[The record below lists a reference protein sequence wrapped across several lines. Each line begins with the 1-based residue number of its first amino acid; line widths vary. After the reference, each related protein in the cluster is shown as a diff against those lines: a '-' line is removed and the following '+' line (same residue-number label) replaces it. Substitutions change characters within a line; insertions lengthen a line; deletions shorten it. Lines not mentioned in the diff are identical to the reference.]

1 MTSLKLLAIS
11 FAYPPAASPRAIQ
24 VARLLKHLRTS
35 TTLICAAYED
45 KDRIDQ
51 TLVQEV
57 EAPPLRCIRVPLI
70 RGGFDSLIS
79 RIAYRFDL
87 PIIDKL
93 PDQFRSWKPAVLAAV
108 DQLVQQTD
116 YAPDMIVTFGSPM
129 SDHLIGL
136 ALKKRFNVPWLAHF
150 SDPWADNPFLRY
162 DSLTKRLNRDLERRV
177 LRTADRLIFTSE
189 ETVKLVTSTHPSEV
203 NEKARVLPHA
213 YEPEA
218 FHNASPRTESST
230 LVVRHLGDLYE
241 PRTPRPLFAAV
252 KRLFELEP
260 DTLSGVKFEL
270 IGSQGYGHIEE
281 AGSLPSDLVVKREP
295 VRYLESLRLMS
306 EANGLL
312 VIDAPAETSVFLPS
326 KLIDYVGAAR
336 PILGITPPGTSA
348 SLLERLGGWIAN
360 PSDTGAVAETL
371 KRFISFLRNN
381 ADSDL
386 PWGDAKTRKSFEAAN
401 VSEQFSE
408 ILLDVRR

>member
-1 MTSLKLLAIS
+1 MKLLAIS

-51 TLVQEV
+51 TLAQEV
-57 EAPPLRCIRVPLI
+57 EAPPLRCVRVPFTRGSLENLI
-70 RGGFDSLIS
+70 G

-108 DQLVQQTD
+108 EQLVNQTD

-136 ALKKRFNVPWLAHF
+136 ALKQRFNVPWLAHF

-177 LRTADRLIFTSE
+177 LHTADRLIFTSE
-189 ETVKLVTSTHPSEV
+189 ETVKLVTSTHPTEV

-213 YEPEA
+213 FEPEA
-218 FHNASPRTESST
+218 FHNGSRRTEAST

-260 DTLSGVKFEL
+260 TTLAGVRFEL

-281 AGSLPSDLVVKREP
+281 AGSLPSDLVIKREP

-306 EANGLL
+306 EADGLL

-360 PSDTGAVAETL
+360 PSDIGAVAETL

-386 PWGDAKTRKSFEAAN
+386 PWGDARTRKSFEAAN
-401 VSEQFSE
+401 VSEKFSE
-408 ILLDVRR
+408 MLLDVRR